1 MHIREQAPT
10 ASALRKIKSMH
21 RWMIGILIAYIP
33 VVILLYLLQLP
44 EWLILVSA
52 VGLICLG
59 IVIAFMLGFSRCPD
73 CKQYFHVRGMTGNI
87 FSGKCL
93 HCGITIP

>member
-1 MHIREQAPT
+1 MV
-10 ASALRKIKSMH
+10 
-21 RWMIGILIAYIP
+21 GILIAYIP
-33 VVILLYLLQLP
+33 VVVILFMMRLP

-52 VGLICLG
+52 VGLICMG

-93 HCGITIP
+93 HCGIMIP